1 VRRLRSLA
9 AAPPLKS
16 GASRLRRSL
25 LTSLALLLL
34 IAGVALGGC
43 GGDGDGGN
51 SSTVERTRV
60 QVVEGLGGKDGF
72 NPAAIYDGLSPGVV
86 TITSLFGKQTLKDIL
101 GGEGSAGQGSGFVI
115 DGDGYIATNAHVV
128 TDGTGDKVTKARE
141 VFVQFEDGNQV
152 EGKIVGYDPNADVG
166 LVKVEPKGLELVPLS
181 FAETHNVKVGEPVA
195 AIGSPFGEQGSLSI
209 GVVSAKNR
217 TIEALTDFSISDAIQ
232 TDAAIN
238 RGNSGGPLLD
248 ARGHVIGINSQ
259 IRSSGG
265 GSVGVGFAV
274 SGDTVRRSIRQIRA
288 NGEARYAY
296 IGISSQRLYPQLA
309 RKLGVPVDQGAVVAD
324 VVKDGPAA
332 KAGIK
337 GGGRE
342 VRFQATLVRTG
353 GDVVTKLN
361 GRRVSREND
370 FSELITQFQP
380 GDRVVLE
387 LYRGG
392 ERRTATVTLGERP
405 D

>member
-1 VRRLRSLA
+1 VTRLA
-9 AAPPLKS
+9 ALVTGLVA
-16 GASRLRRSL
+16 A
-25 LTSLALLLL
+25 LALLS
-34 IAGVALGGC
+34 GC
-43 GGDGDGGN
+43 GDDEGGGN

-60 QVVEGLGGKDGF
+60 EVVEGLGGKNGF
-72 NPAAIYDGLSPGVV
+72 NPTAIYKQLSPGVV
-86 TITSLFGKQTLKDIL
+86 TVTSLFGRQSLREIL
-101 GGEGSAGQGSGFVI
+101 GGEGTAGQGSGFVL

-128 TDGTGDKVTKARE
+128 TNGTGNNLSRARE

-152 EGKIVGYDPNADVG
+152 SGKIVGYDPNADVG
-166 LVKVEPKGLELVPLS
+166 LVKVDPKGLDLVPLS
-181 FAETHNVKVGEPVA
+181 FAPTRQVQVGDPVA

-248 ARGHVIGINSQ
+248 ARGRVIGINSQ

-274 SGDTVRRSIRQIRA
+274 SGDTVRRSIRQIRDD
-288 NGEARYAY
+288 GEARYAY

-309 RKLGVPVDQGAVVAD
+309 DKLGVPVDEGAVVAE
-324 VVKDGPAA
+324 VVEDGPAD

-337 GGGRE
+337 GGGKE
-342 VRFQATLVRTG
+342 ARFQATLVRPG
-353 GDVVTKLN
+353 GDVITKVD
-361 GRRVSREND
+361 GRRVSRDTD
-370 FSELITQFQP
+370 FSELITRYQP
-380 GDRVVLE
+380 GDKVTLE
-387 LYRGG
+387 LYRGD

-405 D
+405 DKIPAG